1 MNRELEERLAFIG
14 ISLSISGEIDKKIWV
29 DIEKTLIDA
38 CYEVESDSRLLSLL
52 FSWIGVHGKYLNAD
66 KIIKLYKLTSKFRGD
81 SPWFYALCAFGV
93 EQGILKLKKGIK
105 KQKELV
111 YFRNEKSKTLFEIK
125 GAISYLE
132 KIGIMIPEG
141 SIRIRDKD
149 VLPIE
154 VLLKKNKQFK
164 NRLLFGANWRADIIT
179 AIEWGM
185 ENPNRISKEL
195 GCSYEPANRIFRE
208 YMLVKGLGLSRVKS
222 TLKYS

>member
-1 MNRELEERLAFIG
+1 MDKDLEYRLVHIG
-14 ISLSISGEIDKKIWV
+14 ISLSIEGEVHKKAWV
-29 DIEKTLIDA
+29 DIEQTLIDG

-66 KIIKLYKLTSKFRGD
+66 KLIKLNRLTSRFRGE

-93 EQGILKLKKGIK
+93 EKGILKLKKGIK
-105 KQKELV
+105 KQKEAV
-111 YFRNEKSKTLFEIK
+111 FFRNEKSKTIFEMK
-125 GAISYLE
+125 GAIPYLE

-141 SIRIRDKD
+141 NLRIRDKD
-149 VLPIE
+149 VLPAEI
-154 VLLKKNKQFK
+154 LLKKNKQFK

-185 ENPNRISKEL
+185 ENPNRISKLL

-208 YMLVKGLGLSRVKS
+208 YMLVMGR
-222 TLKYS
+222 